1 MSLKDIKF
9 LIDKKE
15 TGKHKNLSL
24 IFHEKAFAIPLV
36 ILVSVLLMIFSVM
49 MLNSNTQS
57 KKQRNSTLLTTKAYF
72 MAQAGLQHF

>member
-1 MSLKDIKF
+1 LRAPKKRRKESYGAVMSLKDIKF

-36 ILVSVLLMIFSVM
+36 ILVSVLLMIFLGII
-49 MLNSNTQS
+49 LNFNTEV
-57 KKQRNSTLLTTKAYF
+57 
-72 MAQAGLQHF
+72 